1 MSTRLQPFVSLAVL
15 AFAAGCDETFI
26 SVSSDGRIEVAVSTN
41 GSGLDG
47 DGFSVTVDG
56 GTARFVAP
64 GGSVVLD
71 GLSEGSHSVLLS
83 GLAETC
89 RVEGTNPRVVV
100 VGPDGQAQVSFD
112 VNCAPGRL
120 SQAAG
125 RTSASAASAWR
136 RPASR
141 STSARMAAPTAKK
154 PMTLR
159 IALRLDPVAAIV
171 PAKIS
176 GPKMPANFSNTLKK
190 PKNSPLLCC
199 GIMLAKSDRLNACVP
214 PCTTPTRPAST

>member
-1 MSTRLQPFVSLAVL
+1 VSTRLQPLVPLALL
-15 AFAAGCDETFI
+15 AFAAGCDVTFI

-83 GLAETC
+83 GLAENC

-100 VGPDGQAQVSFD
+100 VGPDGQAHVSFD
-112 VNCAPGRL
+112 VSCARAL
-120 SQAAG
+120 S
-125 RTSASAASAWR
+125 
-136 RPASR
+136 
-141 STSARMAAPTAKK
+141 
-154 PMTLR
+154 
-159 IALRLDPVAAIV
+159 
-171 PAKIS
+171 
-176 GPKMPANFSNTLKK
+176 
-190 PKNSPLLCC
+190 
-199 GIMLAKSDRLNACVP
+199 
-214 PCTTPTRPAST
+214 

>member
-26 SVSSDGRIEVAVSTN
+26 SVSSDGRIEVAVSTT

-83 GLAETC
+83 GLAENC

-100 VGPDGQAQVSFD
+100 VGPDGQAHVSFD
-112 VNCAPGRL
+112 VSCARAL
-120 SQAAG
+120 S
-125 RTSASAASAWR
+125 
-136 RPASR
+136 
-141 STSARMAAPTAKK
+141 
-154 PMTLR
+154 
-159 IALRLDPVAAIV
+159 
-171 PAKIS
+171 
-176 GPKMPANFSNTLKK
+176 
-190 PKNSPLLCC
+190 
-199 GIMLAKSDRLNACVP
+199 
-214 PCTTPTRPAST
+214 